1 MSRFW
6 AAPSG
11 RGSILALP
19 LLRSMTFKFLNR
31 SEPHF
36 SRYEMGKGADRP
48 AEREARGALRT
59 CGPAGQGPSSARA
72 PGRQGPRGG
81 GGGGRGGA
89 DHAPGREGRCWPAA
103 LAAALSAARRRES
116 RRYGDRAAG
125 TREGSARW
133 GGALREG
140 GESARSPPGP
150 PVPRDIRVCTDW
162 ARRSPAAAP
171 TPLRPEVERG
181 GRSAEARPAP
191 EPSERP
197 RMAGVPG
204 YRGGRGRWARG
215 GARVPLRPRPPGCI
229 GRAAPRCLGARTGPR
244 RPGFAAALAPGPGG
258 TAAGRAVGSGRLE
271 GRLPGPEMLRLWTR
285 RRGEGPSRWRGPP
298 AGERGRRASALPPG
312 IRIRR

>member
-1 MSRFW
+1 M
-6 AAPSG
+6 
-11 RGSILALP
+11 
-19 LLRSMTFKFLNR
+19 
-31 SEPHF
+31 
-36 SRYEMGKGADRP
+36 
-48 AEREARGALRT
+48 
-59 CGPAGQGPSSARA
+59 
-72 PGRQGPRGG
+72 
-81 GGGGRGGA
+81 
-89 DHAPGREGRCWPAA
+89 
-103 LAAALSAARRRES
+103 
-116 RRYGDRAAG
+116 
-125 TREGSARW
+125 
-133 GGALREG
+133 
-140 GESARSPPGP
+140 
-150 PVPRDIRVCTDW
+150 CTDW

-229 GRAAPRCLGARTGPR
+229 GRVAPRCLGARTGPR

-298 AGERGRRASALPPG
+298 AGEREGGPLRSLPGSGSADDPRLLSLPLLQMGKVGGAGSCGEVQSESPLFTARG
-312 IRIRR
+312 VPWPQSLI